1 LQSLRSLC
9 RYSLQAL
16 FTTSPNVQKKLSNN
30 QPQLKTKIMD
40 KIQKLKYR
48 LQYETE
54 KVFADLIC
62 KKENT
67 EFTEAYKSGLIAP
80 IELIKNSMLKDLYK
94 NCKPIK

>member
-1 LQSLRSLC
+1 
-9 RYSLQAL
+9 
-16 FTTSPNVQKKLSNN
+16 
-30 QPQLKTKIMD
+30 MD

-67 EFTEAYKSGLIAP
+67 GFTEAYKSGLIAP

>member
-1 LQSLRSLC
+1 
-9 RYSLQAL
+9 
-16 FTTSPNVQKKLSNN
+16 
-30 QPQLKTKIMD
+30 MD

-67 EFTEAYKSGLIAP
+67 EFTEAYKSGLITP
-80 IELIKNSMLKDLYK
+80 IELIKNSMLRGLYSD
-94 NCKPIK
+94 CK